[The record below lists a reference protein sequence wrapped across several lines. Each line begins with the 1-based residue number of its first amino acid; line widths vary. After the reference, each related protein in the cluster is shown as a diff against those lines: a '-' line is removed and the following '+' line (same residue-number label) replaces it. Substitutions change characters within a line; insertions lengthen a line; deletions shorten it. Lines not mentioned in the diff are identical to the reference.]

1 MINTQDLIWQSL
13 ERAHDVPDA
22 IMYWLDD
29 NQSLTAKLKRKFDDF
44 AVDVLLQTQLEPHE
58 NETTLLGFKGD
69 SIIREVALLGDDQIM
84 VFARSVI
91 PITNDTKNL
100 LMIGSKPLGEV
111 LFNDPTITRGPL
123 QITHTGSTWGRRS
136 TFTIGTTKLLVSEFF
151 LECLYA

>member
-13 ERAHDVPDA
+13 EQAHDVPDA

-69 SIIREVALLGDDQIM
+69 SIIREVALLG
-84 VFARSVI
+84 V
-91 PITNDTKNL
+91 
-100 LMIGSKPLGEV
+100 SKLKAKIFG
-111 LFNDPTITRGPL
+111 
-123 QITHTGSTWGRRS
+123 
-136 TFTIGTTKLLVSEFF
+136 
-151 LECLYA
+151 